1 MMRDRRSATRAC
13 EEVGAALALGVA
25 IEDPDLQDH
34 LRDCSRCRDEALALA
49 RVKRGLADAM
59 EMRPPGEL
67 DRIVRQALAE
77 RPLVTGVLLRPGMA
91 TGLAVAALFAL
102 IVTVSTVLA
111 QAGAAEMGPALGV
124 AAVSIYL
131 AICMAVS
138 LPLLLLARPRRAHR
152 QVEVNP

>member
-1 MMRDRRSATRAC
+1 MMRDRRTATRAC
-13 EEVGAALALGVA
+13 AEIEAALALGLA

-34 LRDCSRCRDEALALA
+34 LRDCGRCRDEALALA
-49 RVKRGLADAM
+49 RLRHGLADAM
-59 EMRPPGEL
+59 EVQPPGEL

-102 IVTVSTVLA
+102 VVAVSTVLA

-138 LPLLLLARPRRAHR
+138 LPLLLLAKPRRVR
-152 QVEVNP
+152 QEFEVSR